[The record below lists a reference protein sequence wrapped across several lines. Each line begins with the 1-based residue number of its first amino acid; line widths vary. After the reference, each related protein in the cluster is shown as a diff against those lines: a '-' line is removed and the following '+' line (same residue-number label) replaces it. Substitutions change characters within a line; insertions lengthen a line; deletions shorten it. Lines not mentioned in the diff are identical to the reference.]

1 MKKKNIPSVTINRL
15 SIYHRC
21 LEKILET
28 EKGKDLIIISS
39 FKIAEMTGINSAQIR
54 KDLAYFG
61 EFGKRGIGY
70 PVIDLGKELKKILG
84 LDKKWP
90 VIIAGAGN
98 LGKALVKYKG
108 FQKRGFIIKGIFDN
122 NPSKIG
128 KRLGHI
134 FISNIKEI
142 KKFIQTENISI
153 GIIVV
158 QADSAQEVANKMVA
172 GGVVP
177 ENFTSIIKKN
187 KPDLVVLVDAVEMDL
202 KSGEFRIIS
211 PDRISAL
218 HLTTHSMPLSFLI
231 SYLKEYTKELIFIG
245 IQPEIIDYSNSVSPE
260 VLKSSEEI
268 IRILKGK
275 NFKLLKK
282 L

>member
-1 MKKKNIPSVTINRL
+1 MKKKNIPSITINRL

-21 LEKILET
+21 LEKISET
-28 EKGKDLIIISS
+28 EKEKELKVISS

-54 KDLAYFG
+54 KDLTYFG
-61 EFGKRGIGY
+61 EFGKRGVGY

-134 FISNIKEI
+134 FIYNIKEI

-172 GGVVP
+172 GGIKAIL
-177 ENFTSIIKKN
+177 NFAPVHI
-187 KPDLVVLVDAVEMDL
+187 VL
-202 KSGEFRIIS
+202 
-211 PDRISAL
+211 P
-218 HLTTHSMPLSFLI
+218 
-231 SYLKEYTKELIFIG
+231 
-245 IQPEIIDYSNSVSPE
+245 PEIKIHNVDLSIEFEGLTYYLS
-260 VLKSSEEI
+260 
-268 IRILKGK
+268 
-275 NFKLLKK
+275 
-282 L
+282 

>member
-1 MKKKNIPSVTINRL
+1 MKRKSIPSITINRL

-28 EKGKDLIIISS
+28 EKREELKIISS

-61 EFGKRGIGY
+61 EFGKRGLGY
-70 PVIDLGKELKKILG
+70 PVTDLSRELKKILG

-128 KRLGHI
+128 KKLDHI
-134 FISNIKEI
+134 FIYDIKEI
-142 KKFIQTENISI
+142 EKFIQAENINI
-153 GIIVV
+153 GILVV
-158 QADSAQEVANKMVA
+158 PADSAQEVADKMVT
-172 GGVVP
+172 GGIKAIL
-177 ENFTSIIKKN
+177 NFAPTHI
-187 KPDLVVLVDAVEMDL
+187 VL
-202 KSGEFRIIS
+202 
-211 PDRISAL
+211 P
-218 HLTTHSMPLSFLI
+218 
-231 SYLKEYTKELIFIG
+231 
-245 IQPEIIDYSNSVSPE
+245 PEIKIHNVDLSIEFEGLTYYLSQ
-260 VLKSSEEI
+260 
-268 IRILKGK
+268 
-275 NFKLLKK
+275 
-282 L
+282 

>member
-1 MKKKNIPSVTINRL
+1 MKKKNIPSITINRL

-21 LEKILET
+21 LEKISET
-28 EKGKDLIIISS
+28 EKEKELKVISS

-134 FISNIKEI
+134 FIYNIKEI

-172 GGVVP
+172 GGIKAIL
-177 ENFTSIIKKN
+177 NFAPVHIVLPSEIKIHNVDLSI
-187 KPDLVVLVDAVEMDL
+187 
-202 KSGEFRIIS
+202 EFEG
-211 PDRISAL
+211 
-218 HLTTHSMPLSFLI
+218 LTYYLS
-231 SYLKEYTKELIFIG
+231 
-245 IQPEIIDYSNSVSPE
+245 
-260 VLKSSEEI
+260 
-268 IRILKGK
+268 
-275 NFKLLKK
+275 
-282 L
+282 